1 MRNILENIAIW
12 FYFTVSISTLRLW
25 YHQSAQVCVCKK
37 WNIHICSNGVRA
49 NRSIY
54 IYTVV
59 RNQLDFVQFFKI
71 FNHAINFHC
80 INNKESERASE
91 GVHVIW
97 QLIEELICQCNE
109 SILMEWLWLCLW
121 RVSIW
126 DTHNNLIKYP
136 LCCVHATADYYLTVT
151 FFCLVELLN
160 PSIQTLIE
168 NSAHFILEIM
178 CECVSGSEPKKYNT
192 YSSWNRGEER
202 KGKVDKTACSDLNK
216 YFNVEPATM
225 NG

>member
-1 MRNILENIAIW
+1 MEYEQIDRYTYTQSSETSWISFNSSRYSTTQSIFI
-12 FYFTVSISTLRLW
+12 VSTI
-25 YHQSAQVCVCKK
+25 K
-37 WNIHICSNGVRA
+37 RA
-49 NRSIY
+49 
-54 IYTVV
+54 
-59 RNQLDFVQFFKI
+59 
-71 FNHAINFHC
+71 
-80 INNKESERASE
+80 SERASE